1 MTGEQVEGR
10 TFRGDTVQPETPAAK
25 EHRNQTKGIEERMK
39 SLWIVLGVV
48 GVIILIVLFGF
59 GSYVSTKNTLVQKN
73 EAINQAYSQ
82 VNVVQQRRLDL
93 IPNLVASVK
102 GYVSE
107 ESTVLTNIANARAAI
122 TSAPDRASS
131 IAANSKLDVALGPF
145 FRLQEE
151 YPNLKGNEQFTRLTD
166 ELAGT
171 ENRIAVERQ
180 RYNRTLEDYNVYV
193 RQFPNSIWANI
204 AGFHY
209 RDEYFKGNP
218 ENSAAPKVDFS
229 K

>member
-1 MTGEQVEGR
+1 
-10 TFRGDTVQPETPAAK
+10 
-25 EHRNQTKGIEERMK
+25 MK
-39 SLWIVLGVV
+39 SIWIVLGVV
-48 GVIILIVLFGF
+48 GLLIVVLLFIG
-59 GSYVSTKNTLVQKN
+59 GSYIGAKNTLVQKN
-73 EAINQAYSQ
+73 EAVNQAFSQ

-102 GYVSE
+102 GYVAE
-107 ESTVLTNIANARAAI
+107 ESTILTNIANARAGVLA
-122 TSAPDRASS
+122 AGGDRASN
-131 IAANSKLDVALGPF
+131 INANSKLDVALGPF
-145 FRLQEE
+145 FRLQEQ
-151 YPNLKGNEQFTRLTD
+151 YPDLKGNQQFIRLTD

-180 RYNRTLEDYNVYV
+180 RYNKTLQDYNTYV
-193 RQFPNSIWANI
+193 QQFPNSIWANM

-218 ENSAAPKVDFS
+218 ENSVAPKVDFS

>member
-1 MTGEQVEGR
+1 
-10 TFRGDTVQPETPAAK
+10 
-25 EHRNQTKGIEERMK
+25 MK
-39 SLWIVLGVV
+39 PLWIVLGVV
-48 GVIILIVLFGF
+48 ALIIVLLLFVG
-59 GSYVSTKNTLVQKN
+59 GSYVSTKNTLVEKN

-102 GYVSE
+102 GYVAE
-107 ESTVLTNIANARAAI
+107 ETTVLTNIANARAGVLA
-122 TSAPDRASS
+122 AGNDH
-131 IAANSKLDVALGPF
+131 AANIEANRKLDVALGPF
-145 FRLQEE
+145 FRLQEQ
-151 YPNLKGNEQFTRLTD
+151 YPNLKSNEQFTRLND

-180 RYNRTLEDYNVYV
+180 RYNKTLEDYNVYV
-193 RQFPNSIWANI
+193 RQFPNSIWAGM

-209 RDEYFKGNP
+209 RDEYFRGDAQ
-218 ENSAAPKVDFS
+218 NSVAPKVDFS

>member
-1 MTGEQVEGR
+1 
-10 TFRGDTVQPETPAAK
+10 
-25 EHRNQTKGIEERMK
+25 MK
-39 SLWIVLGVV
+39 AIWVVLGLVAL
-48 GVIILIVLFGF
+48 LIVVLLFVG
-59 GSYVSTKNTLVQKN
+59 GSYIGAKNTLVQKN
-73 EAINQAYSQ
+73 EAVNQAFSQ

-102 GYVSE
+102 GYVAE
-107 ESTVLTNIANARAAI
+107 ESTILTNIANARAGVLAAG
-122 TSAPDRASS
+122 SDRASS
-131 IAANSKLDVALGPF
+131 INANSKLDVALGPF
-145 FRLQEE
+145 FRLQEQ
-151 YPNLKGNEQFTRLTD
+151 YPDLKGNQQFMRLED

-180 RYNRTLEDYNVYV
+180 RYNKVLEDYNVYV
-193 RQFPNSIWANI
+193 RQFPQSIWANM

-218 ENSAAPKVDFS
+218 ENNVAPKVDFS

>member
-1 MTGEQVEGR
+1 M
-10 TFRGDTVQPETPAAK
+10 
-25 EHRNQTKGIEERMK
+25 
-39 SLWIVLGVV
+39 
-48 GVIILIVLFGF
+48 
-59 GSYVSTKNTLVQKN
+59 
-73 EAINQAYSQ
+73 
-82 VNVVQQRRLDL
+82 NVVQQRRLDL

-102 GYVSE
+102 GYVAE
-107 ESTVLTNIANARAAI
+107 ESTILTNIANARAAI

-131 IAANSKLDVALGPF
+131 IAANTRMDVALGPF
-145 FRLQEE
+145 FRLQEQ
-151 YPNLKGNEQFTRLTD
+151 YPDLKGNQQFMRLED

-180 RYNRTLEDYNVYV
+180 RYNKALEDYNVYL
-193 RQFPNSIWANI
+193 RQFPNSIWANM

-218 ENSAAPKVDFS
+218 ENSQAPKVDFS